1 MMLATRTDSLPPVV
15 GAELSEQRDDVA
27 NLYYLG
33 GPGAVS
39 YAVRDAVG
47 AILE

>member
-1 MMLATRTDSLPPVV
+1 MLLTRTDSLPPVM
-15 GAELSEQRDDVA
+15 GDGLSEQRGDVT